1 MAKPC
6 DAAGRALQLR
16 DRRWAKSA
24 AGIHELIY
32 LDTVN
37 EVIRFLALPLDH
49 LEGETAT
56 IAGHDLKVVK
66 AKVAAARSLY
76 AVGSKAKP
84 LQ

>member
-1 MAKPC
+1 M
-6 DAAGRALQLR
+6 
-16 DRRWAKSA
+16 
-24 AGIHELIY
+24 
-32 LDTVN
+32 
-37 EVIRFLALPLDH
+37 RFLALPLDQ

-76 AVGSKAKP
+76 AAGSKAKP